1 MLGSNQ
7 EGLMNRV
14 TLIAVAVLIPIA
26 ATASAQVAFADGGA
40 SSAANSAALAPV
52 FQARPPASQLG
63 PPAPPPADLNTPR
76 RRGSMVGYI
85 DDAVVSSKV
94 RIRFETAL
102 HDNLPDR
109 AEFFYAK
116 CGCYRDL
123 KVLNPPAFDP
133 AAPGP
138 GPGIVTDLNFQQAY
152 VQGEYAATNRFSVFA
167 ELPTRWIQPQ
177 SFVTSLGSFA
187 NQAGI
192 GDLRAGVKL
201 ALVDASDRVLTAQV
215 RTYLPTGDAASG
227 LGTNHSSVEP
237 AILYYQQVSDRVAVE
252 SQVNVWVPIGGSVG
266 VPTAQGGNF
275 SGSVFSYGV
284 GPSFEVY
291 RSGSVRFA
299 PVVELVGWYVLGGL
313 QTQPPGSSDPADASG
328 TNIVNLKIGART
340 SWDRRGSIY
349 AGYGRALTTSHWYED
364 IVRIEYRYAF

>member
-1 MLGSNQ
+1 
-7 EGLMNRV
+7 
-14 TLIAVAVLIPIA
+14 
-26 ATASAQVAFADGGA
+26 
-40 SSAANSAALAPV
+40 
-52 FQARPPASQLG
+52 
-63 PPAPPPADLNTPR
+63 
-76 RRGSMVGYI
+76 
-85 DDAVVSSKV
+85 
-94 RIRFETAL
+94 
-102 HDNLPDR
+102 
-109 AEFFYAK
+109 
-116 CGCYRDL
+116 
-123 KVLNPPAFDP
+123 
-133 AAPGP
+133 
-138 GPGIVTDLNFQQAY
+138 VTDLNFQQAY

-167 ELPTRWIQPQ
+167 ELPTRWILPQ
-177 SFVTSLGSFA
+177 SFAGGGPGFG

-201 ALVDASDRVLTAQV
+201 ALLDASDRVLTAQV
-215 RTYLPTGDAASG
+215 RAYLPTGDAASG

-349 AGYGRALTTSHWYED
+349 AGYGRALTTAHWYED

>member
-1 MLGSNQ
+1 
-7 EGLMNRV
+7 MNRV
-14 TLIAVAVLIPIA
+14 MLIALAVLIAIA
-26 ATASAQVAFADGGA
+26 ATASAQVALVEGAD

-52 FQARPPASQLG
+52 VQPRPPAFQ
-63 PPAPPPADLNTPR
+63 PRPAAPPPADLTSLR

-85 DDAVVSSKV
+85 DDAVVSSKLRV
-94 RIRFETAL
+94 RFETAL

-138 GPGIVTDLNFQQAY
+138 RPGIVTDMNFQQAY
-152 VQGEYAATNRFSVFA
+152 VLGEYAATGRFSVFA

-177 SFVTSLGSFA
+177 SFATGFGSFA

-201 ALVDASDRVLTAQV
+201 ALLDAPDHVMTAQV
-215 RTYLPTGDAASG
+215 RTYVPTGDAASG
-227 LGTNHSSVEP
+227 LGTNHWSVEP
-237 AILYYQQVSDRVAVE
+237 AILYYQQVSDRVSVE
-252 SQVNVWVPIGGSVG
+252 SQVNVWVPNGGSVG
-266 VPTAQGGNF
+266 VPTAKGGNF

-291 RSGSVRFA
+291 RSGFVRFA
-299 PVVELVGWYVLGGL
+299 PVVELVGWHVLGGL

-349 AGYGRALTTSHWYED
+349 AGYGRALTTSHWYQD
-364 IVRIEYRYAF
+364 IVRVEYRYSF

>member
-1 MLGSNQ
+1 M
-7 EGLMNRV
+7 EEPMTRV
-14 TLIAVAVLIPIA
+14 TLMALAVLIPIA
-26 ATASAQVAFADGGA
+26 ATASAQVALADGDESPA
-40 SSAANSAALAPV
+40 DNPAALTPV
-52 FQARPPASQLG
+52 LQPR
-63 PPAPPPADLNTPR
+63 PPAPPPADLNSPR

-85 DDAVVSSKV
+85 DDAVVGSKV

-102 HDNLPDR
+102 HDDAPDR

-116 CGCYRDL
+116 CGCYRFL
-123 KVLNPPAFDP
+123 PTTNSAYDP

-138 GPGIVTDLNFQQAY
+138 GPGVVVDLNFQQVY
-152 VQGEYAATNRFSVFA
+152 VQGEYAATERFSVFA

-177 SFVTSLGSFA
+177 SFVSGMGSFA

-201 ALVDASDRVLTAQV
+201 ALLDAPDHALTAQV
-215 RTYLPTGDAASG
+215 RTYVPTGDAASG
-227 LGTNHSSVEP
+227 LGTNHWSVEP

-252 SQVNVWVPIGGSVG
+252 SQANVWVPTGGSIG
-266 VPTAQGGNF
+266 VPSATGGSF
-275 SGSVFSYGV
+275 SGSVVSYGI

-291 RSGSVRFA
+291 RRGTVRFA
-299 PVVELVGWYVLGGL
+299 PVVELVGWHVLGGQ
-313 QTQPPGSSDPADASG
+313 QTLVGATVPDASG

-349 AGYGRALTTSHWYED
+349 AGYGRALTTAHWYED
-364 IVRIEYRYAF
+364 IVRVEYRYSF

>member
-1 MLGSNQ
+1 
-7 EGLMNRV
+7 
-14 TLIAVAVLIPIA
+14 VLLTIA
-26 ATASAQVAFADGGA
+26 ATARAQIALADGDE
-40 SSAANSAALAPV
+40 SPVDNPAAPAPV
-52 FQARPPASQLG
+52 FQPR
-63 PPAPPPADLNTPR
+63 PPAPPSADLNSPR

-85 DDAVVSSKV
+85 DDAVVSSKLRV
-94 RIRFETAL
+94 RFETAL

-116 CGCYRDL
+116 CGCYRFL
-123 KVLNPPAFDP
+123 PTTNSAYDP

-152 VQGEYAATNRFSVFA
+152 VQGEYAPTDRFSVFA

-177 SFVTSLGSFA
+177 SFAGGGPGFA

-201 ALVDASDRVLTAQV
+201 ALLDAPDHQLTVQL
-215 RTYLPTGDAASG
+215 RSYLPTGDAGSG
-227 LGTNHSSVEP
+227 LGTNHWSVEP

-252 SQVNVWVPIGGSVG
+252 SQVNVWVPIGGSIG
-266 VPTAQGGNF
+266 VPPATGGNF
-275 SGSVFSYGV
+275 SGSVFSYGI

-291 RSGSVRFA
+291 RSGSVRFV
-299 PVVELVGWYVLGGL
+299 PVVELVGWHVLAGQ
-313 QTQPPGSSDPADASG
+313 QTEPPASSEPTDASG

-340 SWDRRGSIY
+340 SWDRRESIY
-349 AGYGRALTTSHWYED
+349 VGYGRALTTSHWYED
-364 IVRIEYRYAF
+364 IVRVEYRYSF